1 MENLYNVADRAGE
14 KVLRHVQKEG
24 LAFIPCFPLGHG
36 DLVGGAG
43 RLADVAAAQMKPWR
57 PA

>member
-1 MENLYNVADRAGE
+1 MADRAGE
-14 KVLRHVQKEG
+14 KVLRHDEEEG

-36 DLVGGAG
+36 DLVGADG
-43 RLADVAAAQMKPWR
+43 RLAEVAAAQMKPWR